1 MASWPGMDRL
11 ARLRVLAGAARYD
24 ASCASCGSDR
34 PAQRGGIGDGA
45 RSGIC
50 HSFTPDG
57 RCISLFK
64 VLLTNACMFDCRYCA
79 NRRSADVPR
88 THFTPREVADLT
100 LDLYR
105 RNYIEGLFLSS
116 GIVRSADHT
125 MELLV
130 EAARIL
136 REEHRFGGY
145 VHLKA
150 IPGASEDL
158 IARAGLVA
166 DRLSVNI
173 ELPTTAD
180 LARLAPDKDAGVVE
194 RGMHAIRVRHEGV
207 AAERGR
213 HRNTPR
219 FATAGQTTQMVIGAS
234 ATRDGTILTRASQLY
249 RAHGLRRVYYSAYSP
264 TPTPDPRLPLEPPPL
279 VREHRLYQADWLM
292 RFYGFEAAEIAEG
305 PDADL
310 PLDIDPK
317 LAWALRHRA
326 LFPVDVNVAPR
337 ELLLRVPGLGVR
349 GVERILEARRFRKL
363 GPPELSRLRLAMGRA
378 ASFLVHAGPNP
389 ALRALDREDLAA
401 RFRPPPRQL
410 GLFGP
415 VASEAA
421 TTART
426 GEL

>member
-1 MASWPGMDRL
+1 MDRL

-24 ASCASCGSDR
+24 ASCASSGSDR
-34 PAQRGGIGDGA
+34 PAPRNGIGDGA

-57 RCISLFK
+57 RCISLLK
-64 VLLTNACMFDCRYCA
+64 ILLTNACIFDCHYCA

-88 THFTPREVADLT
+88 SRFTPREVADLT
-100 LDLYR
+100 LEFYR

-150 IPGASEDL
+150 IPGASQDL
-158 IARAGLVA
+158 VARAGLVA

-173 ELPTTAD
+173 ELPTSAD
-180 LARLAPDKDAGVVE
+180 LARLAPDKDAGVIE
-194 RGMHAIRVRHEGV
+194 RGMHAIRAGCDGD
-207 AAERGR
+207 AAERGPR
-213 HRNTPR
+213 RKARR
-219 FATAGQTTQMVIGAS
+219 FAAAGQTTQMVIGAS
-234 ATRDGTILTRASQLY
+234 PTRDGAILARASQLY
-249 RAHGLRRVYYSAYSP
+249 RAHALRRVYYSAYSP
-264 TPTPDPRLPLEPPPL
+264 TPAADPLLPLAPPPL

-326 LFPVDVNVAPR
+326 LFPVDVNTAPR

-349 GVERILEARRFRKL
+349 GVDRILAARRCRRL
-363 GPPELSRLRLAMGRA
+363 GLAELRRLRVALSRAS
-378 ASFLVHAGPNP
+378 SFLAAAGRNP
-389 ALRALDREDLAA
+389 ALRAIDREDLAA
-401 RFRPPPRQL
+401 RLRPAPRQL
-410 GLFGP
+410 ALF
-415 VASEAA
+415 EAA
-421 TTART
+421 AREAALTART

>member
-1 MASWPGMDRL
+1 MDRL

-34 PAQRGGIGDGA
+34 PAQRRGIGDGA

-57 RCISLFK
+57 RCISLLK
-64 VLLTNACMFDCRYCA
+64 ILLTNACILDCAYCA

-88 THFTPREVADLT
+88 ARFTPREVADLT
-100 LDLYR
+100 VELYR
-105 RNYIEGLFLSS
+105 RNYVEGLFLSS

-125 MELLV
+125 MELLI

-158 IARAGLVA
+158 VARAGLVA
-166 DRLSVNI
+166 DRLSFNI
-173 ELPTTAD
+173 ELPTASD
-180 LARLAPDKDAGVVE
+180 LARLAPDKDAGAIE
-194 RGMHAIRVRHEGV
+194 AGMRAIRVRHEGA
-207 AAERGR
+207 AAERGKR
-213 HRNTPR
+213 RGAPR
-219 FATAGQTTQMVIGAS
+219 FASAGQTTQMVIGAS
-234 ATRDGTILTRASQLY
+234 PTRDGAILARASQLY
-249 RAHGLRRVYYSAYSP
+249 GAHALRRVYYSAYSP
-264 TPTPDPRLPLEPPPL
+264 NPSADPGLPAEAPPL

-292 RFYGFEAAEIAEG
+292 RFYGFAAGEIVEG
-305 PDADL
+305 PDANL

-326 LFPVDVNVAPR
+326 LFPVDVNAAPR

-349 GVERILEARRFRKL
+349 GVERILEARRVRRL
-363 GPPELSRLRLAMGRA
+363 GPAELGRLRVAMGRA
-378 ASFLVHAGPNP
+378 SWFLAHAGPNP
-389 ALRALDREDLAA
+389 ALRQLDREELVA

-410 GLFGP
+410 GLF
-415 VASEAA
+415 EAA
-421 TTART
+421 AAREAAVAART

>member
-1 MASWPGMDRL
+1 MDRL

-34 PAQRGGIGDGA
+34 PAQRRGIGDGA

-57 RCISLFK
+57 RCISLLK
-64 VLLTNACMFDCRYCA
+64 ILLTNACMFDCHYCA

-88 THFTPREVADLT
+88 ARFAPREVADLAVEF
-100 LDLYR
+100 YR

-125 MELLV
+125 MELLIEV
-130 EAARIL
+130 ARIL
-136 REEHRFGGY
+136 RQEHRFGGY

-158 IARAGLVA
+158 VARAGLLA

-173 ELPTTAD
+173 ELPTAAD
-180 LARLAPDKDAGVVE
+180 LARLAPDKDAGVIE
-194 RGMHAIRVRHEGV
+194 RGMHAIRVRLEGA

-213 HRNTPR
+213 RPGAPR
-219 FATAGQTTQMVIGAS
+219 FATAGQTTQEVIGAS
-234 ATRDGTILTRASQLY
+234 PTNDGTILARASQLY
-249 RAHGLRRVYYSAYSP
+249 QAHALRRVYYSAYSP
-264 TPTPDPRLPLEPPPL
+264 TPAADPGLPLQAPPL

-292 RFYGFEAAEIAEG
+292 RFYGFEAAEIVER

-310 PLDIDPK
+310 ALDIDPK

-326 LFPVDVNVAPR
+326 LFPVDVNTAPR

-349 GVERILEARRFRKL
+349 GVERILDARRFRRL
-363 GPPELSRLRLAMGRA
+363 GPAELARLRVAMGRA
-378 ASFLVHAGPNP
+378 SRFVVHAGPNP
-389 ALRALDREDLAA
+389 ALRTLDREDLAA

-410 GLFGP
+410 GLFEA
-415 VASEAA
+415 VAGEAA
-421 TTART
+421 VTART

>member
-1 MASWPGMDRL
+1 MLAGVDRL
-11 ARLRVLAGAARYD
+11 VKLRVLAGAARYD
-24 ASCASCGSDR
+24 ASCASCGSER
-34 PAQRGGIGDGA
+34 PAQRGGIGNGA

-57 RCISLFK
+57 RCISLLK
-64 VLLTNACMFDCRYCA
+64 ILLTNACIFDCHYCA

-88 THFTPREVADLT
+88 ARFTPREVADLT
-100 LDLYR
+100 IEFYR

-116 GIVRSADHT
+116 GIVRGADHT

-130 EAARIL
+130 EVARIL

-145 VHLKA
+145 IHLKA
-150 IPGASEDL
+150 IPGASEEL
-158 IARAGLVA
+158 VARAGLVA
-166 DRLSVNI
+166 DRLSVNV
-173 ELPTTAD
+173 ELPTAAE
-180 LARLAPDKDAGVVE
+180 LARLAPDKDAGAIE
-194 RGMHAIRVRHEGV
+194 GGMHAIRVRHEGA

-213 HRNTPR
+213 RGRAPR
-219 FATAGQTTQMVIGAS
+219 FAAAGQTTQMVIGAS
-234 ATRDGTILTRASQLY
+234 PARDGTILARASQLY
-249 RAHGLRRVYYSAYSP
+249 QAHALRRVYYSAYSP
-264 TPTPDPRLPLEPPPL
+264 TPAAGPGLPLVAPPL

-292 RFYGFEAAEIAEG
+292 RFYGFDAAELVDG

-326 LFPVDVNVAPR
+326 LFPVDVNAAPR

-349 GVERILEARRFRKL
+349 GVERILDARRFRRL
-363 GPPELSRLRLAMGRA
+363 GLAELKRLRVTVSRA
-378 ASFLVHAGPNP
+378 AWFLAHAGANP
-389 ALRALDREDLAA
+389 ALRELDREDLAA

-410 GLFGP
+410 ALFDA
-415 VASEAA
+415 VAREAA
-421 TTART
+421 AVART